1 MERMT
6 LSNTPGRDP
15 VSQRKAEVRKHSRN
29 IKIAGGVGVVSLLAG
44 LTVLN
49 TAFFAVLVPL
59 VVLGFIAYSGYQIKQ
74 IVNHKDQ
81 W

>member
-1 MERMT
+1 MT
-6 LSNTPGRDP
+6 LNNTPGRDS
-15 VSQRKAEVRKHSRN
+15 VSQRKAEVRKYSRTV
-29 IKIAGGVGVVSLLAG
+29 KIAGGVGVVSLLGG

-59 VVLGFIAYSGYQIKQ
+59 VMVGIIAYSSYKIGE